1 MKDPAWGR
9 SKSERAL
16 GEHMTGNKKK
26 DLKAKR
32 STVDDI
38 RIAHVGQFDGVKP
51 SYGRYLVSEQSKDI
65 LNRSN
70 RNI

>member
-1 MKDPAWGR
+1 MTDPAWGR
-9 SKSERAL
+9 SKPQRAL
-16 GEHMTGNKKK
+16 GEQLTGNKKK
-26 DLKAKR
+26 DPKAKR
-32 STVDDI
+32 STINDV